1 MLINSY
7 LASSFF
13 AFTITTLLQ
22 VGLDRCS
29 TIKLTLHVKI
39 EELERPLALQYKVKI
54 SVSSTNLITELLS
67 DKLVVMHY
75 LQFRL
80 RGSDSS
86 SHQTIIVFQGGQ
98 ILQ

>member
-13 AFTITTLLQ
+13 AFTITLLQ

-29 TIKLTLHVKI
+29 TVKLTLHVKI
-39 EELERPLALQYKVKI
+39 EELERPSALQYKVKI
-54 SVSSTNLITELLS
+54 SVGSTNLITELLS

>member
-13 AFTITTLLQ
+13 AFTITLLQ

-29 TIKLTLHVKI
+29 TVKLTLHVKI

-54 SVSSTNLITELLS
+54 SVGSTNLITELLS

>member
-22 VGLDRCS
+22 VGVDRCS

-39 EELERPLALQYKVKI
+39 EELERPLALQYKV
-54 SVSSTNLITELLS
+54 SVGSTNLITELLS

-75 LQFRL
+75 LQIRL

-86 SHQTIIVFQGGQ
+86 SHQTIIVFQGSQ